1 MLFLVLLFMKQA
13 YKSPTIL
20 QFCASLRWHLRL
32 VHFTPLWGRVMTC
45 EKWFSVLALW
55 SFWSKIHVS
64 FFGHCL
70 WFYSARLQFWICVFG
85 L

>member
-1 MLFLVLLFMKQA
+1 MLFLVLLFKKQA

-20 QFCASLRWHLRL
+20 QFCAILRWHLRL
-32 VHFTPLWGRVMTC
+32 VHFTPLWDRVMTC
-45 EKWFSVLALW
+45 EKWFSVLA
-55 SFWSKIHVS
+55 FWSSKEKYMFR
-64 FFGHCL
+64 FFGYWL